1 MRIRSARFSKISILK
16 GRQTADKQ
24 SEFYLFIC
32 PPLFQCPRIVLFAPV
47 VSVWT
52 KPNTNFFQQTKLGLV
67 KLFVLLSSSALF
79 VYLNHF
85 SSFCIVGII
94 FILFIFTFI
103 FIQGHSAL
111 HVSIF
116 FTIASGRPSPH
127 VLGYFLIFL
136 TMCS

>member
-52 KPNTNFFQQTKLGLV
+52 KPNTNFFQHTKLGLV

-79 VYLNHF
+79 VFLNHF
-85 SSFCIVGII
+85 FSFEVWKFFALQALYSYYLHLYLFRDTRHCMSASSSQLPADVHRRMSSGI
-94 FILFIFTFI
+94 
-103 FIQGHSAL
+103 S
-111 HVSIF
+111 
-116 FTIASGRPSPH
+116 
-127 VLGYFLIFL
+127 
-136 TMCS
+136 